1 MIFISLVFLTVC
13 SYEELLYE
21 SGEEEGEEEKTGK
34 KVMSTRHIIVLICC
48 AAEMLQFVSEMTLNS
63 SPGTCMYVTVQ

>member
-34 KVMSTRHIIVLICC
+34 KVHVMST
-48 AAEMLQFVSEMTLNS
+48 
-63 SPGTCMYVTVQ
+63 